1 MKYLTASAKP
11 FWTRPRYYLPLLI
24 GVVANGL
31 IYAALTYRLAT
42 KQERLTRSQA
52 SLTES
57 VATIRQNL
65 QELESEVARI
75 ARNKETADQFF
86 SEVVMPREPGLTD
99 AIAELD
105 RLAEE
110 SGVERGATTFN
121 YDDLDI
127 GLVQASASMPLLGS
141 YFDLAR
147 FINRLERSPRFFLVR
162 EIGLRRTF
170 REGGDVEL
178 NCDVSFFLKEY
189 ED

>member
-1 MKYLTASAKP
+1 MKSLTTSAKP

-24 GVVANGL
+24 AVVANGL

-57 VATIRQNL
+57 VATNRQSL
-65 QELESEVARI
+65 EELESERTRI
-75 ARNKETADQFF
+75 GRNEESADRFF
-86 SEVVMPREPGLTD
+86 SEVVIPREPGLTD

-110 SGVERGATTFN
+110 SGVERGATSFD
-121 YDDLDI
+121 YHSLDI
-127 GLVQASASMPLLGS
+127 GLVQASANMPLLGS
-141 YFDLAR
+141 YFDLAG
-147 FINRLERSPRFFLVR
+147 FINRLERSPRFFLVQ
-162 EIGLRRTF
+162 EIGLRRTL

-178 NCDVSFFLKEY
+178 DCAVSFFMKDY
-189 ED
+189 EN